1 MVPTKASLGFEAMA
15 FLLLCAAILP
25 IAVGLEVL
33 SLQQTHQPEK
43 ASVVVKC
50 LDAGAYRLFCKW

>member
-1 MVPTKASLGFEAMA
+1 MVPAKASLGFEAMA

-43 ASVVVKC
+43 ASGVVKC
-50 LDAGAYRLFCKW
+50 LDAGAYRLFCK